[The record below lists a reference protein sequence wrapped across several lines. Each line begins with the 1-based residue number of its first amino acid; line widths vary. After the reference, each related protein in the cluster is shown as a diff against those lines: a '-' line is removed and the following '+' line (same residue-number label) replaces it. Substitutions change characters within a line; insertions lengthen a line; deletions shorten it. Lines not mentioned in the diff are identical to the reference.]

1 MSNNN
6 TSVSADQKQ
15 MILGYKSEALDA
27 LSEADSANTQF
38 KELVAAAAETTKL
51 PKGIISKYFKT
62 CYADKVKQLTDEAEV
77 ISFLN
82 E

>member
-1 MSNNN
+1 MEIQI
-6 TSVSADQKQ
+6 SAEQKAL
-15 MILGYKSEALDA
+15 ILGYKGEAFEN
-27 LSEADSANTQF
+27 LSAADEAMICF
-38 KELVAAAAETTKL
+38 KELVAAASETTKL

-62 CYADKVKQLTDEAEV
+62 SFKDEVKKVTEEAEI

>member
-1 MSNNN
+1 MDIQI
-6 TSVSADQKQ
+6 SAEQKQ
-15 MILGYKSEALDA
+15 LILGYKSEALEN
-27 LSEADSANTQF
+27 LSAADEAMTCF
-38 KELVAAAAETTKL
+38 KELVAAASETTKL

-62 CYADKVKQLTDEAEV
+62 SFKDEVKKVTEEAEI

>member
-1 MSNNN
+1 MEIQI
-6 TSVSADQKQ
+6 SADQKAL
-15 MILGYKSEALDA
+15 ILGYKGEAFEN
-27 LSEADSANTQF
+27 LSAADEAMTCF
-38 KELVAAAAETTKL
+38 KELVAAASETTKL

-62 CYADKVKQLTDEAEV
+62 SFKDEVKKVAEEAEI

>member
-1 MSNNN
+1 MEQNISI
-6 TSVSADQKQ
+6 TPQQKQ
-15 MILGYKSEALDA
+15 LVLGYKGEAFEN
-27 LSEADSANTQF
+27 LSAADEAMTCF
-38 KELVAAAAETTKL
+38 KELVAAASETTKL

-62 CYADKVKQLTDEAEV
+62 AYKDEVKKVTEEAEI

>member
-1 MSNNN
+1 MEIQI
-6 TSVSADQKQ
+6 SADQKQ
-15 MILGYKSEALDA
+15 LILGYKGEAFEN
-27 LSEADSANTQF
+27 LSAADEAMSCF
-38 KELVAAAAETTKL
+38 KELVAAASETTKL

-62 CYADKVKQLTDEAEV
+62 SFKDEVKKVTEEAEI